1 MALASLPPAISR
13 PPSLSKL
20 LDAYELMSVDVAPYS
35 SYLPSPQHEAIY
47 ETAKPCFSDMVQD
60 EVSEDDEV
68 RLATSALSASEC
80 IRVHQRRF
88 LANSLHPSA
97 PQFSMPT
104 LITCCN
110 GRVGAVL
117 SGGSVRQDD
126 RMLGMHL

>member
-1 MALASLPPAISR
+1 
-13 PPSLSKL
+13 
-20 LDAYELMSVDVAPYS
+20 
-35 SYLPSPQHEAIY
+35 
-47 ETAKPCFSDMVQD
+47 MVQD
-60 EVSEDDEV
+60 EMSEDDEV
-68 RLATSALSASEC
+68 RLATSALSALSASEC
-80 IRVHQRRF
+80 IRVHKRIV
-88 LANSLHPSA
+88 LAHSLHPSA